1 MSKSKITAGLLF
13 AIVLTNLISLKQNA
27 DLFAKTRDV
36 NPDFVQEG
44 VASWYGPG
52 FQGRKTANGERF
64 NTHEMTAAHKTLP
77 FNTLIKVTNLNNGVS
92 TVVRIN
98 DRGPFIRGR
107 IIDLSN
113 AAKNEIQMGGLA
125 DVRIEVYDPEEVAAE
140 EEEVEEN
147 SLPLNLFEKE
157 YPSTS
162 KIFVEWNDTINGGD
176 LSEEQI
182 NQIFNSSKIKIKVLT
197 TDVADANSRIYQEIS
212 ENSGFNYFDV
222 TRKVKFLTGY
232 TIEIANFSD
241 KEKAS
246 DLIKSLESEKFQN
259 IFLEEIINSNSSNYR
274 VYVGNYETTGKT
286 KDDYVKLMNV
296 VKDSKLRI
304 VKIGK

>member
-1 MSKSKITAGLLF
+1 M
-13 AIVLTNLISLKQNA
+13 
-27 DLFAKTRDV
+27 
-36 NPDFVQEG
+36 
-44 VASWYGPG
+44 
-52 FQGRKTANGERF
+52 
-64 NTHEMTAAHKTLP
+64 
-77 FNTLIKVTNLNNGVS
+77 
-92 TVVRIN
+92 
-98 DRGPFIRGR
+98 
-107 IIDLSN
+107 
-113 AAKNEIQMGGLA
+113 
-125 DVRIEVYDPEEVAAE
+125 
-140 EEEVEEN
+140 
-147 SLPLNLFEKE
+147 FEKE